1 VGSGLAAKG
10 KRSAKYKRSAKV
22 KRYDAT
28 PEPAGPTLPFLK
40 RTEPSE
46 HPNLPEVGMMCGNGS
61 GRDNIPISDNDDE
74 CSQANNIDHLDV
86 SAESLSCA
94 KI

>member
-1 VGSGLAAKG
+1 
-10 KRSAKYKRSAKV
+10 
-22 KRYDAT
+22 
-28 PEPAGPTLPFLK
+28 
-40 RTEPSE
+40 
-46 HPNLPEVGMMCGNGS
+46 MCGNGS